1 MLPATFSDV
10 HCLKTWGLMF
20 PPCFLWIFVCL
31 LFFLVLLVS
40 QNRYIRASSL
50 PSSSPLPALTII
62 RICECTIL
70 AILKK
75 KTKFS
80 LTFSSSSYICSSS
93 SSSVKIGIVAIISA
107 IFQPRNYRSF
117 DSFFSCLSQLS
128 QQLLQRHHAIIIS
141 ISEPLLLYVTW
152 LKFAFKGTIPEQ
164 HLCSNFLSQL
174 CITRHLK

>member
-1 MLPATFSDV
+1 MGTYVPTLLPMNF
-10 HCLKTWGLMF
+10 CLPPLLPR
-20 PPCFLWIFVCL
+20 PPCFSESLHHSEFSSFI
-31 LFFLVLLVS
+31 VS
-40 QNRYIRASSL
+40 PSCFNNHQNMRMHHPRH
-50 PSSSPLPALTII
+50 
-62 RICECTIL
+62 
-70 AILKK
+70 LKN

-93 SSSVKIGIVAIISA
+93 SSSVKIGIGAIISA